1 MAKEKT
7 QQKAPGWFSR
17 FASAVTNWWNPLA
30 WVTFI
35 IILAVYLVDMK
46 HVYEFFIFQMV
57 SQYAQQPATFFG
69 FQLGMTNAVFDASA
83 FSVIITALTWLLSQ
97 YIPKRLAN
105 AEPAKLWLS
114 AFIGGLVLSG
124 LANANAFIEDVRGE
138 QLHVLGDNYI
148 TWILIGFFVT
158 FLLAFFV
165 GIDAW
170 DQRRKVVA
178 DRLHQE
184 EEERAHFMES
194 PAYKNV
200 PNAHKEKALQRKGF
214 RVQTQATQQGQVSFG
229 KPKGIT
235 NLLKRQ
241 A

>member
-1 MAKEKT
+1 MAKKEP
-7 QQKAPGWFSR
+7 QSR
-17 FASAVTNWWNPLA
+17 WSSFLQALTNWWNPLA

-35 IILAVYLVDMK
+35 IVLAVYLVDMK
-46 HVYEFFIFQMV
+46 HVYEFFIFQMT
-57 SQYAQQPATFFG
+57 SHYAQQPATFFG
-69 FQLGMTNAVFDASA
+69 FEVGVTNAVFDASA

-124 LANANAFIEDVRGE
+124 LANANAFIEDVRDE

-170 DQRRKVVA
+170 DKRRKV
-178 DRLHQE
+178 LQ
-184 EEERAHFMES
+184 ERADQDEAHRLEFMNS
-194 PAYKNV
+194 PQYKNA
-200 PNAHKEKALQRKGF
+200 PDKYKPGILAKKGLTIPTGD
-214 RVQTQATQQGQVSFG
+214 TQSPVRIG
-229 KPKGIT
+229 K
-235 NLLKRQ
+235 Q
-241 A
+241 ARRIVNSVRNW